1 MSEVSRCDTSSRF
14 LLEEGLP
21 ITYRQQVVDY
31 ILNLMG
37 QSSALPA
44 VQTTNVDPF
53 TSSGAYVPGASNFP
67 APGTSFGDPFTSGFP
82 LQIARL
88 NCLHSHGHKGA
99 LACQ

>member
-1 MSEVSRCDTSSRF
+1 MERGCKGEPPRCDTLPRF

-44 VQTTNVDPF
+44 VQTANVDPF
-53 TSSGAYVPGASNFP
+53 TSGGAYVPGASNFP
-67 APGTSFGDPFTSGFP
+67 TPGRSFGDPFTSGVP
-82 LQIARL
+82 LPL
-88 NCLHSHGHKGA
+88 SCLTISN
-99 LACQ
+99 LFSWQ